1 VDAFTVNII
10 VISTGERFI
19 LEGVTA
25 EVEHIHET
33 TRALSPVGS
42 MTKQIVPN
50 KSHLDIVL
58 EVYDPDTAKYNLF
71 NQMVTSEE
79 LLLSFKDIH
88 PCLIKGYVKSMTQ
101 DFQKITI
108 RFTGNTID
116 KTFNDYMDGLN
127 DTLKQKIGISDSEK
141 TTFYTAKPKETK
153 IPKRKLT
160 F

>member
-1 VDAFTVNII
+1 MNAFTVNII

-19 LEGVTA
+19 LEGVTV
-25 EVEHIHET
+25 EVEHIQET
-33 TRALSPVGS
+33 AITASPSG
-42 MTKQIVPN
+42 MTTKQVAPN
-50 KSHLDIVL
+50 SSYLDIVL
-58 EVYDPDTAKYNLF
+58 EIHDPDTVKYNQF
-71 NQMVTSEE
+71 NQMVHHEE
-79 LLLSFKDIH
+79 LLLSFEDIH

-101 DFQKITI
+101 DFKKITI